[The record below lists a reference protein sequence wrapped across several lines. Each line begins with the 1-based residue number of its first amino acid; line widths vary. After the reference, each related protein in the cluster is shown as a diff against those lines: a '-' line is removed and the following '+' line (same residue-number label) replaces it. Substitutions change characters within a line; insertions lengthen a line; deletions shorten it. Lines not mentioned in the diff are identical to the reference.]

1 MNKPEFPKP
10 RLIRE
15 DFMPEKDITTE
26 YRIKKI
32 TKDDVVGF
40 RAQRKY
46 LWWWIN
52 LGDYDYSHYESVF
65 HDISKDIQKR
75 TKKRAKSM
83 IEYLDVTL
91 DKLAQDPTNPHVDA
105 L

>member
-1 MNKPEFPKP
+1 
-10 RLIRE
+10 
-15 DFMPEKDITTE
+15 MPEKDITTE

-32 TKDDVVGF
+32 TKGDDVSF

-46 LWWWIN
+46 LWWWID
-52 LGDYDYSHYESVF
+52 LGDYYYSHYESVF

-83 IEYLDVTL
+83 MEYFDVTL
-91 DKLAQDPTNPHVDA
+91 DELAPRTPNPPVDA

>member
-1 MNKPEFPKP
+1 M
-10 RLIRE
+10 
-15 DFMPEKDITTE
+15 TE
-26 YRIKKI
+26 RAKRIYRIKKT

-46 LWWWIN
+46 LWWWID

-75 TKKRAKSM
+75 TKKRAKTM
-83 IEYLDVTL
+83 IEYLDVTPE
-91 DKLAQDPTNPHVDA
+91 KLAQDPTNPPVDA

>member
-1 MNKPEFPKP
+1 M
-10 RLIRE
+10 
-15 DFMPEKDITTE
+15 KDITTK
-26 YRIKKI
+26 YRIKKV
-32 TKDDVVGF
+32 TKGDDVGF

-91 DKLAQDPTNPHVDA
+91 DELAPRTPNPPVDA

>member
-1 MNKPEFPKP
+1 M
-10 RLIRE
+10 
-15 DFMPEKDITTE
+15 KDITTK
-26 YRIKKI
+26 YRIKKV
-32 TKDDVVGF
+32 TKWDKVTF

-52 LGDYDYSHYESVF
+52 LGDYDYSQYESVVW
-65 HDISKDIQKR
+65 DIHNDIQE
-75 TKKRAKSM
+75 RAKTM

-91 DKLAQDPTNPHVDA
+91 DELAPRTPNPPVDA

>member
-1 MNKPEFPKP
+1 MT
-10 RLIRE
+10 
-15 DFMPEKDITTE
+15 DITTK
-26 YRIKKI
+26 YRIKKV
-32 TKDDVVGF
+32 TKGDDVGF

-65 HDISKDIQKR
+65 RDISKDIQKR

-91 DKLAQDPTNPHVDA
+91 DELAQRGFRRPPCA

>member
-1 MNKPEFPKP
+1 MDKPEFPKP

-15 DFMPEKDITTE
+15 DFMPEKDFTTK
-26 YRIKKI
+26 YRIKKV
-32 TKDDVVGF
+32 TKDGEVDF

-52 LGDYDYSHYESVF
+52 LGDYVYSHYESVF
-65 HDISKDIQKR
+65 NDISKDIQKR

-83 IEYLDVTL
+83 IEYFDVTP
-91 DKLAQDPTNPHVDA
+91 DKLAQEHSPDA
-105 L
+105 P

>member
-1 MNKPEFPKP
+1 MT
-10 RLIRE
+10 
-15 DFMPEKDITTE
+15 DITTK
-26 YRIKKI
+26 YRIKKV
-32 TKDDVVGF
+32 TKGDDVGF

-83 IEYLDVTL
+83 IEYFDVTL
-91 DKLAQDPTNPHVDA
+91 DKLAPGVPKDPLNA

>member
-1 MNKPEFPKP
+1 M
-10 RLIRE
+10 
-15 DFMPEKDITTE
+15 KDITTK

-83 IEYLDVTL
+83 IEYLDVTPEEL
-91 DKLAQDPTNPHVDA
+91 TPRTPNPPPKNP
-105 L
+105 

>member
-1 MNKPEFPKP
+1 MT
-10 RLIRE
+10 
-15 DFMPEKDITTE
+15 DITTK
-26 YRIKKI
+26 YRIKKV
-32 TKDDVVGF
+32 TKGDDVGF

-75 TKKRAKSM
+75 TKKTAKSM

-91 DKLAQDPTNPHVDA
+91 DKLAPRTPNPPVDA